1 MVQSCHFLFLCDTI
15 NFYSINFQLP
25 QYQSRSVVV
34 DLLQQLEKV
43 ISSIVV
49 YLELK
54 ISTLPLP
61 TDGLGTVAVDRLKLE
76 PTPTLSPSLHYDW
89 LMLVAMFVELQSVQA
104 T

>member
-1 MVQSCHFLFLCDTI
+1 MLL
-15 NFYSINFQLP
+15 NSIIQLP
-25 QYQSRSVVV
+25 QCQSRSVTA

-43 ISSIVV
+43 ISSHVV

-61 TDGLGTVAVDRLKLE
+61 TDGLGTATPRFKLE
-76 PTPTLSPSLHYDW
+76 LTPALSPSLHYDW
-89 LMLVAMFVELQSVQA
+89 LMLLAMSVELQLAQA